1 MVIVKDEVGL
11 FIIII
16 LELEEIVLV
25 IFISC
30 IFDIFKELIFCLG
43 LSFILSFWKRFLVFL
58 KYFFLLRNIFFIGYF
73 FS

>member
-1 MVIVKDEVGL
+1 M
-11 FIIII
+11 III

-25 IFISC
+25 IFINC

-43 LSFILSFWKRFLVFL
+43 LSFILSFLNRFLVFL
-58 KYFFLLRNIFFIGYF
+58 KYFIVLINIFFIGYF